1 MLQVLE
7 RTVLQEATL
16 QEATEVNT
24 ATAGQKW
31 PTCEASEIG
40 SESLLQREPEFCTSE
55 IDLAVET
62 NVHANFDDD
71 LEDDE
76 NLEDDEGEPKEIA
89 PELYPACRHPAG
101 TTARIDTYIRR
112 IEQDL
117 PLWHPDDRHDYR
129 GITLA
134 VRQDSRLRRARRR
147 EVVGGRDAHFKAI
160 EEAERVETEAKARGA
175 MLQQYIDDDG
185 LNDGFEQEMAELLRT
200 RGLPKYNRR
209 EDIGR
214 TESDSLALA
223 GVVVVAG
230 RGYKNPNSD
239 FEGVNEAR
247 ERAYQNALAAVEQ
260 NRQRQQ
266 GGASERRSVGD
277 KFQSTPAPSNIAES
291 SPEIPQ
297 NRPTVLAELPPGFG
311 ANTTAEEVSRL
322 FADITPAQELLQSL
336 QFYAEAVVKGT
347 FDRDSYH
354 GFVQEN
360 LAELQKFVKRRSIN
374 LASESQVVLR
384 EDTPALVV
392 ASMLKGKEISDQ
404 RLRMLK
410 LYADAVVQGSLTQ
423 SEYKSFLAANPG
435 ILDSLVAAHSDG
447 GLVITK
453 LAASA

>member
-1 MLQVLE
+1 MQQVLE
-7 RTVLQEATL
+7 RTDL

-24 ATAGQKW
+24 ATAGQKG

-76 NLEDDEGEPKEIA
+76 SLDDDEGEPKEIA

-134 VRQDSRLRRARRR
+134 VREDRRLKALRR
-147 EVVGGRDAHFKAI
+147 EVAGKRDAHFRAL
-160 EEAERVETEAKARGA
+160 EQEERVEIKTKALEE

-185 LNDGFEQEMAELLRT
+185 LNDDFEQEMAELLRT

-214 TESDSLALA
+214 NDSDSLALA

-230 RGYKNPNSD
+230 RGHLTQASNFE
-239 FEGVNEAR
+239 FEGTKEAG

-266 GGASERRSVGD
+266 GGASERKSVGD

-291 SPEIPQ
+291 SSEIPQ
-297 NRPTVLAELPPGFG
+297 NRPTALAELPPGFG

-347 FDRDSYH
+347 FDRDSYR

-360 LAELQKFVKRRSIN
+360 LAELQKFVKRRSID

-392 ASMLKGKEISDQ
+392 ASMLKDKEISDQ

-410 LYADAVVQGSLTQ
+410 LYADAVVQGTLTL
-423 SEYKSFLAANPG
+423 SDYKSFLAANPG
-435 ILDSLVAAHSDG
+435 ILDSLGAAHSDG